1 MFSFKGTVISDD
13 SDGFGTTPDRKPKKA
28 LKCTTAALYHR
39 WTRRSCFC
47 FTKMHVEYLICYFLQ
62 ALQEFQAR

>member
-13 SDGFGTTPDRKPKKA
+13 SDGFGTTPDRKPKQA

-39 WTRRSCFC
+39 WTHRSCFC
-47 FTKMHVEYLICYFLQ
+47 FTKMHV
-62 ALQEFQAR
+62 

>member
-13 SDGFGTTPDRKPKKA
+13 SGGFGTTPDRKPKQA

-39 WTRRSCFC
+39 WTHQTCFC
-47 FTKMHVEYLICYFLQ
+47 YAKMDNSHFICYFLQ
-62 ALQEFQAR
+62 AL